1 MEEMFTLTFRSEY
14 VVNMVLNYRF
24 ITTNNC
30 DPLERPWLQRAGA
43 FADEAMPVDLP
54 SNQCWTRF
62 PSEPGRFVSTKQ
74 RDRTSPPR
82 IR

>member
-54 SNQCWTRF
+54 SNQC
-62 PSEPGRFVSTKQ
+62 
-74 RDRTSPPR
+74 
-82 IR
+82 